1 MKKIS
6 LLLLLVIS
14 FSFVLS
20 GCIVIDNDSDNNYE
34 RNEFKSKETISK
46 IVVSDESTD
55 VLFQISDSEEMSVK
69 YSDSSKKQVYD
80 ISVSNGIL
88 EIEKTKST
96 VGVDDTSLVISL
108 PDKEYEEISVNTTNG
123 DIIFENVSSMVY
135 RCDTENGD
143 IKGTTLGSMADYSC
157 TVSVKNGDST
167 IDNNDINSTK
177 TLEFNVKNGDVKV
190 EFAQ

>member
-6 LLLLLVIS
+6 LLLLLVVSI
-14 FSFVLS
+14 SFVLS
-20 GCIVIDNDSDNNYE
+20 GCIVTDDDNDYE
-34 RNEFKSKETISK
+34 RNEFKSKEAISK
-46 IVVSDESTD
+46 VVVSDESTD
-55 VLFQISDSEEMSVK
+55 VLFQISDSEEVSVK
-69 YSDSSKKQVYD
+69 YSDLSKKQVYD

-135 RCDTENGD
+135 RCDTENGN
-143 IKGTTLGSMADYSC
+143 IKGTILGSKADYSC

-177 TLEFNVKNGDVKV
+177 TLELNVKNGDVKV

>member
-6 LLLLLVIS
+6 LLLLLVVS

-20 GCIVIDNDSDNNYE
+20 GCIVTDDDNNYE
-34 RNEFKSKETISK
+34 RNEFKSKETIRK

-55 VLFQISDSEEMSVK
+55 VLFQISDSEEVSVK
-69 YSDSSKKQVYD
+69 YSDLSKKQVYD

-123 DIIFENVSSMVY
+123 DIIFENVSAMVY
-135 RCDTENGD
+135 RCDTENGN
-143 IKGTTLGSMADYSC
+143 IKGTISGSKADYSC

-177 TLEFNVKNGDVKV
+177 TLELNVKNGDVKV

>member
-20 GCIVIDNDSDNNYE
+20 GCIVTDNDSDNDYE
-34 RNEFKSKETISK
+34 RNEFKSKETVSK

-143 IKGTTLGSMADYSC
+143 IKGTILGSMADYSC

>member
-6 LLLLLVIS
+6 LLLLLVVS

-20 GCIVIDNDSDNNYE
+20 GCIVTDDDNNYE
-34 RNEFKSKETISK
+34 RNEFKSKETIRK
-46 IVVSDESTD
+46 VVVSDESTD
-55 VLFQISDSEEMSVK
+55 VLFQISDSEEVSVK
-69 YSDSSKKQVYD
+69 YSDLSKKQVYD

-123 DIIFENVSSMVY
+123 DIIFENVSAMVY
-135 RCDTENGD
+135 RCDTENGN
-143 IKGTTLGSMADYSC
+143 IKGTISGSKADYSC

-177 TLEFNVKNGDVKV
+177 TLELNVKNGDVKV